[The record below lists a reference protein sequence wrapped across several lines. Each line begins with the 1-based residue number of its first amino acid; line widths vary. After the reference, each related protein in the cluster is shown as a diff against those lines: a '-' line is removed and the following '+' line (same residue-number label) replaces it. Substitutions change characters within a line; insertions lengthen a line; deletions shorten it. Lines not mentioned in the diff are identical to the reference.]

1 MKIISAH
8 EGKQH
13 TNNVL
18 LGLLKYNVLAKHFTS
33 YAANKDIFFPYLP
46 KKLKDKFRKRQFAA
60 ELTDKITHF
69 PMVFLWTQFIKSEY
83 NRVRFSYK
91 LFDKTVANYLKK
103 ADFDIFLG
111 FENANLLSFK
121 EAKKRGKITLLD
133 LCSVH
138 HSFQDPVLVTAG
150 SYTDLEK
157 VKYVSDLKQAAYE
170 YTDYVTVVSQFAKS
184 TMIQAGF
191 LADRIY
197 NLELGLNPAFLQ
209 PKKSYNTEGVFQLY
223 FVGTLSLRKGLPLVV
238 EVFKA
243 LRLRGLDVELTVL
256 GPVDDFAVSNLNLPN
271 CRYIPFVAQ
280 EKLVEIHHSLDLF
293 IFPSYIDSWAQVV
306 TEAMACGTPVLVS
319 ENTGAKDAVEQVNPD
334 MVLPVG
340 DANAWVEAIEKYY
353 HNRTLLKERGEKS
366 ATVAKQYTWERY
378 HKQFF
383 DALTDMYNRKSD
395 SENEFKTTENDE
407 GTKAVH
413 SKLVVPTESSI
424 PTSAL

>member
-1 MKIISAH
+1 M
-8 EGKQH
+8 G
-13 TNNVL
+13 
-18 LGLLKYNVLAKHFTS
+18 Y
-33 YAANKDIFFPYLP
+33 
-46 KKLKDKFRKRQFAA
+46 
-60 ELTDKITHF
+60 
-69 PMVFLWTQFIKSEY
+69 
-83 NRVRFSYK
+83 
-91 LFDKTVANYLKK
+91 
-103 ADFDIFLG
+103 
-111 FENANLLSFK
+111 ENANLLSFK
-121 EAKKRGKITLLD
+121 EAKKQGKITVLD

-157 VKYVSDLKQAAYE
+157 VKYVSDLKQTAYE

-238 EVFKA
+238 EVFKE

-256 GPVDDFAVSNLNLPN
+256 GPVDDFSVLNLDLPN

-340 DANAWVEAIEKYY
+340 DKNAWVEAIEKYY
-353 HNRTLLKERGEKS
+353 HNRILLKHRGEKS
-366 ATVAKQYTWERY
+366 AAVAQQYTWARY

-383 DALTDMYNRKSD
+383 DALTEMYNRKNKV
-395 SENEFKTTENDE
+395 ENEFKTINNDE
-407 GTKAVH
+407 RTQTIH
-413 SKLVVPTESSI
+413 SKLVVSTESSI